1 MRQPI
6 LFSTPIWMFP
16 EQLPKGVYEWSL
28 EYKRKELDSKII
40 SNRGGYQSIQK
51 PWEEFKYKDYLDEIL
66 TNRFPSYKKFFVT
79 DWWLNINGKGDY
91 NLPHTHAHSDLSCIW
106 YITNNEG
113 LLYFEDPL
121 QHTRQVLY
129 DRIFSDWGESSN
141 KNIKCDAGTV
151 LVFPSDLVHRV
162 EEHTLDTPRISVSF
176 NMSAKY

>member
-51 PWEEFKYKDYLDEIL
+51 PWEEFKYKDHIDQIL

-91 NLPHTHAHSDLSCIW
+91 NLPHTHAH
-106 YITNNEG
+106 
-113 LLYFEDPL
+113 
-121 QHTRQVLY
+121 
-129 DRIFSDWGESSN
+129 
-141 KNIKCDAGTV
+141 
-151 LVFPSDLVHRV
+151 
-162 EEHTLDTPRISVSF
+162 
-176 NMSAKY
+176 